1 MATLATLVVDLT
13 ANTGEYQKGMSAAT
27 KITKSATKSIQT
39 IGKAALGIGV
49 AGIAALG
56 FGFVKVAQKAI
67 PAASDLEESLNKV
80 DVVFG
85 DMAESIKD
93 FASDAATGLGQ
104 SQAQALEAAGTFG
117 NLLTSIGIIPEK
129 AAEMSTGFV
138 TLASDLAS
146 FNNASPEETLL
157 ALRSALTG
165 EFEPMKRFGV
175 ALSQAAVAEQAMK
188 MGLIETTAELTPAIK
203 SMAGYALIM
212 EQTTN
217 AQGDFAR
224 TSEGLAN
231 SQRIVEAQMED
242 LMATIGSFL
251 LPIAEAFF
259 GFLSGTAMPIL
270 DTFGKYIGAVVG
282 EGDNLG
288 DLLGDMPGWLQPIA
302 LTIGEVIKAFQGFF
316 DLLAG
321 GMAPLEA
328 LPHLASALGQAFGM
342 SQEAASGLFL
352 QVQNLIVGLTNF
364 KDRMVEFITPIIE
377 FIANTVTWND
387 VLIALGI
394 TIAAVLIPIIIS
406 LLATILPIILVGAA
420 LIAMVTLVR
429 TAWEENWGGIQEKT
443 AAVIAWFQV
452 SIPAALEFITNL
464 WDEHGAVITATATEL
479 WEGIQS
485 VIESTIVIVKTVI
498 GAALQFIMEIWNK
511 HGAQITKAV
520 KAIWDAI
527 KTVFRSAVTI
537 VKNIFKAF
545 AALFKGDWK
554 ALGGALKN
562 IWRALWNAIK
572 SIFRAA
578 KQVLTTV
585 FGILKTVLTNL
596 WSRLKI
602 ALTNLWTLLWNA
614 IKAKFIEVKNIIR
627 NILITWIDLI
637 RSKWLT
643 FKNKIAEIWET
654 GWQAI
659 IDFFITTKDAIIL
672 KIEEFIKSVI
682 AFFTDTDWIQLGKD
696 IIKGIAD
703 GVGAAAGL
711 LASAARDAAKK
722 AWKAIKDFFGFGSPP
737 KVMVTMGIGIIEGLA
752 LGMEQISRIEQAI
765 EGFTVPFRNLDPI
778 EMELRSFTG
787 DLPLPSEPSAGAG
800 GAATAGPVIVYGGLH
815 LHGVD
820 DSESLADE
828 LMELRA

>member
-13 ANTGEYQKGMSAAT
+13 ANTGEYQKGMTAAT

-56 FGFVKVAQKAI
+56 FGFVKLAQKAI

-85 DMAESIKD
+85 DMSGSIKD
-93 FASDAATGLGQ
+93 FASNAALGLGQ

-231 SQRIVEAQMED
+231 SQRIVDAQMED

-251 LPIAEAFF
+251 LPIAESFF
-259 GFLSGTAMPIL
+259 GFLSQTALPIL
-270 DTFGKYIGAVVG
+270 TTLANYFGAVVG
-282 EGDNLG
+282 KGGDLG
-288 DLLGDMPGWLQPIA
+288 DLLGDLPGWLQPIA
-302 LTIGEVIKAFQGFF
+302 ETIGNVIGAVKDFIENIGLGMSPVNAFA
-316 DLLAG
+316 DLLRNLFGPEVADQFIDIYLKVRDLKEIF
-321 GMAPLEA
+321 MDFVERAKEAIAP
-328 LPHLASALGQAFGM
+328 FVDM
-342 SQEAASGLFL
+342 IL
-352 QVQNLIVGLTNF
+352 QFVSW
-364 KDRMVEFITPIIE
+364 K
-377 FIANTVTWND
+377 D

-394 TIAAVLIPIIIS
+394 TIAAVIIPIIIG
-406 LLATILPIILVGAA
+406 LLATILPIIAVGAA
-420 LIAMVTLVR
+420 LIAVVALIR
-429 TAWEENWGGIQEKT
+429 NAWEENWGGIQEKT
-443 AAVIAWFQV
+443 AAVIAWFQE

-464 WDEHGAVITATATEL
+464 WDEHGAAIIATATEL

-498 GAALQFIMEIWNK
+498 GAALQFIMEIWDK

-527 KTVFRSAVTI
+527 KTIFRSAIKI

-545 AALFKGDWK
+545 SALFRGDWR
-554 ALGGALKN
+554 ALGKALKN
-562 IWRALWNAIK
+562 IWRALWTAIK

-578 KQVLTTV
+578 KQVLITV
-585 FGILKTVLTNL
+585 FRVLKTVLTNL

-602 ALTNLWTLLWNA
+602 ALTNLWKLLWDA
-614 IKAKFIEVKNIIR
+614 IKAKFIEVKNSIR
-627 NILITWIDLI
+627 SILVTWITLI
-637 RSKWLT
+637 RTKWTT

-659 IDFFITTKDAIIL
+659 IDFFITTKDNIL
-672 KIEEFIKSVI
+672 TKIDEFIKSVI
-682 AFFTDTDWIQLGKD
+682 SFFVDTDWIQLGKD

-765 EGFTVPFRNLDPI
+765 EGFTVPFRNLEPI

-787 DLPLPSEPSAGAG
+787 GLPQPSEPSVGAG
-800 GAATAGPVIVYGGLH
+800 GAATAGPMIVYGGLH
-815 LHGVD
+815 LHGVE